1 MEFLLGLIIF
11 ILDVWAIINVIQ
23 SHESG
28 AIKLIWTLAI
38 IFLPVIGLIVWFFA
52 GPRKARL

>member
-1 MEFLLGLIIF
+1 MELLLGLVIF

-28 AIKLIWTLAI
+28 IAKVIWTLVI
-38 IFLPVIGLIVWFFA
+38 IFLPVLGLIVWFFV